1 MDDYTFEKRKKVI
14 NELIH
19 DKYYT
24 PMKGKEIAMLLNVS
38 KENRNDLYKVLD
50 ALVLEGKIGVTS
62 KGKYCKNDK
71 NILTGIFQSTDRGF
85 GFVTVEGEDEDIFI
99 RESDTCNAL
108 HQDKVQLVITCE
120 KTEGRRREGRI
131 IRILEHG
138 MNQIV
143 GIFQKNGAY
152 GFVIP
157 DNRKFSKD
165 IFIPKDKIRSAVTG
179 HKVVVKI
186 NSFGDDTH
194 NPEGEVIRILGHVND
209 PGTDILSVV
218 ESYEIPY
225 EYPEEVMKEI
235 EKIPDEIDETKLPLR
250 TDYRMLQTVTIDGE
264 DAKDLDDAISLSKEN
279 GIYHLGVHIADV
291 AEYVKEKSA
300 LDKEALNRGTS
311 VYLVDRVIPMLPH
324 KLSNG
329 ICSLNQGVDR
339 FALSCMM
346 DIDSTGKIIDH
357 KISESV
363 INVDRRMSYT
373 SVKKILT
380 DNDTDTINEYK
391 DFVPMF
397 KLMEELATILR
408 KKRKQR
414 GSIDFDFPEC
424 KIVLDK
430 AGRPLDIKPYE
441 RNTATKIIEDFML
454 AANETVAEDYF
465 WQQIPFVYRTHDNP
479 DPEKVESLL
488 TLLHNQGV
496 KIQKAKEEITPKEIQ
511 QIIESI
517 EGLPNEAMISR
528 LVLRSMKQAKYT
540 TECSG
545 HFGLAAKYYCHFTS
559 PIRRYPDLQIHRIIK
574 DNLRG
579 RLMREGRTEH
589 YAEILDEVARQSSVC
604 ERRAD
609 EAERESD
616 KLKKAEY
623 MSYHLGEEFEGI
635 ISGVTGWGLYVEL
648 PNTVEGLVHVNT
660 LRDDYYIFDQETYE
674 LRGEMT
680 KKVYKLGDKVR
691 IRVADADKMLKTV
704 DFELVADIWN
714 DEEEN

>member
-143 GIFQKNGAY
+143 GIFRKNGAY

-339 FALSCMM
+339 FTLSCMM

-465 WQQIPFVYRTHDNP
+465 WQQIPFVYRTHDTP
-479 DPEKVESLL
+479 DKDKINELAAFINNFGYSIKVS
-488 TLLHNQGV
+488 ND
-496 KIQKAKEEITPKEIQ
+496 EIHPKELQ
-511 QIIESI
+511 KLMEKI
-517 EGLPNEAMISR
+517 EGSEEENLISR
-528 LVLRSMKQAKYT
+528 LTLRAMKRAGYT
-540 TECSG
+540 VECKG
-545 HFGLAAKYYCHFTS
+545 HFGLAAKYYTHFTS

-574 DNLRG
+574 ESLHAGITDKRIK
-579 RLMREGRTEH
+579 H
-589 YAEILDEVARQSSVC
+589 YENILPDVTKHASQT

-609 EAERESD
+609 DAEREVD
-616 KLKKAEY
+616 KMKKAEY
-623 MSYHLGEEFEGI
+623 MSLRIGKTFSGV
-635 ISGVTGWGLYVEL
+635 ISGVTAWGLYVEL
-648 PNTVEGLVHVNT
+648 PNTVEGLVHVNELT
-660 LRDDYYIFDQETYE
+660 DDYYIFDQNSYE
-674 LRGEMT
+674 LYGEVT
-680 KKVYKLGDKVR
+680 HKTYKLGMKVR
-691 IRVADADKMLKTV
+691 VKCKGASKVLRTV
-704 DFELVADIWN
+704 DFQIVEDDI
-714 DEEEN
+714 

>member
-264 DAKDLDDAISLSKEN
+264 DAKDPDDAISLSKEN

-680 KKVYKLGDKVR
+680 KKVYKLGDKVCV
-691 IRVADADKMLKTV
+691 RVADADKMLKTV